1 MLPKVVSL
9 CFRTNQF
16 PPDIIE
22 ENFVHCENS
31 SQHTSSTES
40 KCSCFMLPQWIL
52 DKPDMI
58 YPQNSIK
65 KKGALGTGQFGTV
78 HKGTYCQGNA
88 V

>member
-1 MLPKVVSL
+1 
-9 CFRTNQF
+9 
-16 PPDIIE
+16 
-22 ENFVHCENS
+22 
-31 SQHTSSTES
+31 
-40 KCSCFMLPQWIL
+40 MLPQWIL

-78 HKGTYCQGNA
+78 YKGTYCQGNA